1 MFGRSLRR
9 DDQTEEDAPEKLMSD
24 FLGTGLPKRE
34 SHSRPDKVS
43 SEPRRPYH
51 QRIRPP
57 SPSLTS
63 RRALDWFVFFLA
75 DVQTGFGAFV
85 SVYLTA
91 QKWTQTDIG
100 LVLTAGAIVGLVGQI
115 PGGAIVDAAR
125 SQRWVAAVAVSAV
138 GISAFALAVS
148 PIFAIVFV
156 SRILQAGAS
165 CVLGPAIAAISL
177 GLVGQRGISARLGR
191 NAAFA
196 SVGSGVAAAGMGAFA
211 YYVSERA
218 AFILA
223 ASMAVPA
230 LFALYQIRAQEIDP
244 ARAHGGVAEPGKG
257 NAFAGLRNLL
267 QIRPLMIFAGCIALF
282 QLANAAMLP
291 LAASM
296 MTLRS
301 SQFATV
307 LVAASIVAPQL
318 IVALLAPWVG
328 RKAEQWGRRPLLVLC
343 FVALAIRGLLFAFL
357 ISPYLLMAAQLLDGV
372 SGAALAVLVPLIIAD
387 VSGKTG
393 HFNLAQGAV
402 GSAVG
407 VGAAISTTLAGY
419 VSDRFDSSAAFLMMA
434 GFGILGLAAVF
445 LAMPETR
452 PPPGED

>member
-1 MFGRSLRR
+1 
-9 DDQTEEDAPEKLMSD
+9 MSD
-24 FLGTGLPKRE
+24 HAGDRPPRSNLL
-34 SHSRPDKVS
+34 SRV
-43 SEPRRPYH
+43 EEG
-51 QRIRPP
+51 PP
-57 SPSLTS
+57 SPSAPDRQRTLSPSPSPRS

-85 SVYLTA
+85 SVYLTTE
-91 QKWTQTDIG
+91 KWTQTDIG

-211 YYVSERA
+211 YYVSNRA

-230 LFALYQIRAQEIDP
+230 LFALYQIRAQDIDP
-244 ARAHGGVAEPGKG
+244 ARAHGGVAEPRQA
-257 NAFAGLRNLL
+257 NALAGLRSLL

-402 GSAVG
+402 GCAVG
-407 VGAAISTTLAGY
+407 VGASISTTLAGY
-419 VSDRFDSSAAFLMMA
+419 VSDRFDSATAFLMMA
-434 GFGILGLAAVF
+434 GFGLLGLAAAG

-452 PPPGED
+452 PSADESARD

>member
-1 MFGRSLRR
+1 
-9 DDQTEEDAPEKLMSD
+9 MSD
-24 FLGTGLPKRE
+24 FLGARTSRTKSRRE
-34 SHSRPDKVS
+34 AVQPSPAPSRGDSQRPDS
-43 SEPRRPYH
+43 
-51 QRIRPP
+51 P
-57 SPSLTS
+57 SPSLRS

-85 SVYLTA
+85 SVYLTTE
-91 QKWTQTDIG
+91 KWTQTDIG

-115 PGGAIVDAAR
+115 PGGAIVDAVR
-125 SQRWVAAVAVSAV
+125 SQRWAAAAAVVAV
-138 GISAFALAVS
+138 GVSAFALAAS
-148 PIFAIVFV
+148 PIFVVVFA

-177 GLVGQRGISARLGR
+177 GLVGRIGISTRLGR

-196 SVGSGVAAAGMGAFA
+196 SIGSGVAAAGMGASA
-211 YYVSERA
+211 YYISNRA

-223 ASMAVPA
+223 ASMTVPA
-230 LFALYQIRAQEIDP
+230 LLALFQIRTHEIDS
-244 ARAHGGVAEPGKG
+244 ARAHGGVAKSGRANVTG
-257 NAFAGLRNLL
+257 GLLSL
-267 QIRPLMIFAGCIALF
+267 FEIRPLLVFAGCIALF

-301 SQFATV
+301 SKFATI
-307 LVAASIVAPQL
+307 LVATSIVAPQL
-318 IVALLAPWVG
+318 IVALLSPWVG
-328 RKAEQWGRRPLLVLC
+328 RKADRWGRRPLLVLC

-357 ISPYLLMAAQLLDGV
+357 NNPYLLMAAQLLDGV

-387 VSGKTG
+387 VAGASG

-402 GSAVG
+402 GCAVG
-407 VGAAISTTLAGY
+407 IGASISTTLVGY
-419 VSDRFDSSAAFLMMA
+419 VSDRFDSATAFLMMA
-434 GFGILGLAAVF
+434 GFGLLGLATVW

-452 PPPGED
+452 PNEAGS

>member
-1 MFGRSLRR
+1 M
-9 DDQTEEDAPEKLMSD
+9 PD
-24 FLGTGLPKRE
+24 FLGGGPRRKE
-34 SHSRPDKVS
+34 SRPT
-43 SEPRRPYH
+43 SEMAPPEPSPNGRG
-51 QRIRPP
+51 IRSP
-57 SPSLTS
+57 SPSLGS
-63 RRALDWFVFFLA
+63 RRGLDWFVFFLA

-85 SVYLTA
+85 SVYLTTE
-91 QKWTQTDIG
+91 KWTQTDIG

-125 SQRWVAAVAVSAV
+125 SQRWLAAAAVAAV

-148 PIFAIVFV
+148 PIFVVVFA

-177 GLVGQRGISARLGR
+177 GLVGQKAISMRLGR

-196 SVGSGVAAAGMGAFA
+196 SVGSGVAAAGMGAAA
-211 YYVSERA
+211 YYISNRA

-223 ASMAVPA
+223 ASMSVPA
-230 LFALYQIRAQEIDP
+230 LFALFQVRTHEIDP
-244 ARAHGGVAEPGKG
+244 ARAHGGVAKSGQA
-257 NAFAGLRNLL
+257 NAMAGLFSLFE
-267 QIRPLMIFAGCIALF
+267 IRPLLVFAGCIALF

-301 SQFATV
+301 SKFATI
-307 LVAASIVAPQL
+307 LVATSIVAPQL
-318 IVALLAPWVG
+318 IVALLSPWVG

-343 FVALAIRGLLFAFL
+343 FAALAIRGLLFAFL
-357 ISPYLLMAAQLLDGV
+357 NSPYLLMAAQLLDGV

-387 VSGKTG
+387 VAGATG

-402 GSAVG
+402 GCAVG
-407 VGAAISTTLAGY
+407 IGASISTTLAGY
-419 VSDRFDSSAAFLMMA
+419 VSDRFDSPTAFLMMA
-434 GFGILGLAAVF
+434 GFGLLGLAAVW

-452 PPPGED
+452 PNEEGD

>member
-1 MFGRSLRR
+1 MPRGGSPPEAARTSA
-9 DDQTEEDAPEKLMSD
+9 APSRANRP
-24 FLGTGLPKRE
+24 TGGSP
-34 SHSRPDKVS
+34 V
-43 SEPRRPYH
+43 
-51 QRIRPP
+51 
-57 SPSLTS
+57 PSLES

-100 LVLTAGAIVGLVGQI
+100 LVLTVGAVVGLIGQI

-125 SQRWVAAVAVSAV
+125 SERWVAAAAVAVV
-138 GISAFALAVS
+138 GMSLFALALS
-148 PIFAIVFV
+148 PIFVVVFA

-165 CVLGPAIAAISL
+165 CLVGPAIAAISL
-177 GLVGQRGISARLGR
+177 GLVGARAISARLGR

-196 SVGSGVAAAGMGAFA
+196 SVGSGFAAAGMGVCAF
-211 YYVSERA
+211 YFSDRA

-223 ASMAVPA
+223 ASMTVPA
-230 LFALYQIRAQEIDP
+230 LFALFHIRTDEIDP
-244 ARAHGGVAEPGKG
+244 TRAHGGVPKPEQKNPI
-257 NAFAGLRNLL
+257 AGLLSL
-267 QIRPLMIFAGCIALF
+267 FEIRPLLIFAGCIALF

-301 SQFATV
+301 SKFATI
-307 LVAASIVAPQL
+307 LVATSIVAPQL
-318 IVALLAPWVG
+318 IVAMLAPWVG
-328 RKAEQWGRRPLLVLC
+328 RKAELWGRRPLLILC
-343 FVALAIRGLLFAFL
+343 FAALAVRGLLFAFL
-357 ISPYLLMAAQLLDGV
+357 INPYLLMAAQLLDGV

-387 VSGKTG
+387 VSGNTG

-402 GSAVG
+402 GCAVG
-407 VGAAISTTLAGY
+407 VGASISTTLAGY
-419 VSDRFDSSAAFLMMA
+419 VSDRFDSPTAFMMMA
-434 GFGILGLAAVF
+434 GFGLLGLAAVS

-452 PPPGED
+452 PPTEE

>member
-1 MFGRSLRR
+1 
-9 DDQTEEDAPEKLMSD
+9 MSD
-24 FLGTGLPKRE
+24 FSGARPPRRKPP
-34 SHSRPDKVS
+34 SRPEKGTPAPAGLD
-43 SEPRRPYH
+43 R
-51 QRIRPP
+51 QRISSP
-57 SPSLTS
+57 SPSPTS
-63 RRALDWFVFFLA
+63 RRAFDWFVFFLA

-85 SVYLTA
+85 SVYLTTE
-91 QKWTQTDIG
+91 KWTQTDIG
-100 LVLTAGAIVGLVGQI
+100 LVLTAGAIVGLICQI

-125 SQRWVAAVAVSAV
+125 SQRWVAAAAVAAV

-148 PIFAIVFV
+148 PVFV
-156 SRILQAGAS
+156 VVFASRILQAGAS

-177 GLVGQRGISARLGR
+177 GLVGRKGISARLGR

-211 YYVSERA
+211 YYISNRA

-230 LFALYQIRAQEIDP
+230 LFALFQIRTHEIDP
-244 ARAHGGVAEPGKG
+244 ARAHGGVAKSGQG
-257 NAFAGLRNLL
+257 NAIAGLLSL
-267 QIRPLMIFAGCIALF
+267 FDIRPLLVFAGCIALF

-301 SQFATV
+301 SKFATV
-307 LVAASIVAPQL
+307 LVATSIVAPQL
-318 IVALLAPWVG
+318 IVAVLSPWVG
-328 RKAEQWGRRPLLVLC
+328 RKAEQWGRRPLLILC

-357 ISPYLLMAAQLLDGV
+357 INPYLLMVAQLLDGV

-387 VSGKTG
+387 VAGATG

-402 GSAVG
+402 GCAVG
-407 VGAAISTTLAGY
+407 IGASISTTLVGY
-419 VSDRFDSSAAFLMMA
+419 VSDRFDSATAFLMMA
-434 GFGILGLAAVF
+434 GFGLLGLAAVW

-452 PPPGED
+452 PTEEGA

>member
-1 MFGRSLRR
+1 
-9 DDQTEEDAPEKLMSD
+9 MSD
-24 FLGTGLPKRE
+24 FLGTGP
-34 SHSRPDKVS
+34 
-43 SEPRRPYH
+43 PRRKLPSRAERGAPAPSGLDR
-51 QRIRPP
+51 QRISSTSP
-57 SPSLTS
+57 SPTT

-85 SVYLTA
+85 SVYLTTE
-91 QKWTQTDIG
+91 KWTQTDIG
-100 LVLTAGAIVGLVGQI
+100 LVLTAGAIVGLIGQI

-125 SQRWVAAVAVSAV
+125 SQRWVAAAAVAAV

-148 PIFAIVFV
+148 PVFV
-156 SRILQAGAS
+156 VVFASRILQAGAS
-165 CVLGPAIAAISL
+165 CILGPAIAAISL
-177 GLVGQRGISARLGR
+177 GLVGRKGISARLGR

-211 YYVSERA
+211 YYISNRA

-223 ASMAVPA
+223 ASMTVPA
-230 LFALYQIRAQEIDP
+230 LFALFQIRTHEIES
-244 ARAHGGVAEPGKG
+244 ARAHGGAAKSGQG
-257 NAFAGLRNLL
+257 NAVAGLLSL
-267 QIRPLMIFAGCIALF
+267 FEIRPLLVFAGCIALF

-301 SQFATV
+301 SKFATV
-307 LVAASIVAPQL
+307 LVATSIVAPQL
-318 IVALLAPWVG
+318 IVAVLSPWVG

-343 FVALAIRGLLFAFL
+343 FAALAIRGLLFAFL
-357 ISPYLLMAAQLLDGV
+357 INPYLLMVAQLLDGV

-387 VSGKTG
+387 VAGATG

-402 GSAVG
+402 GCAVG
-407 VGAAISTTLAGY
+407 IGASISTTLVGY
-419 VSDRFDSSAAFLMMA
+419 VSDRFDSPTAFLMMA
-434 GFGILGLAAVF
+434 GFGLLGLAAVW

-452 PPPGED
+452 PNEEGD

>member
-1 MFGRSLRR
+1 
-9 DDQTEEDAPEKLMSD
+9 MSD
-24 FLGTGLPKRE
+24 HAGDRPPRSNLL
-34 SHSRPDKVS
+34 SRV
-43 SEPRRPYH
+43 EEG
-51 QRIRPP
+51 PP
-57 SPSLTS
+57 SPSAPDRQRTLSPSPSPRS

-85 SVYLTA
+85 SVYLTTE
-91 QKWTQTDIG
+91 KWTQTDIG

-125 SQRWVAAVAVSAV
+125 SQRWVTAVAVAAV

-211 YYVSERA
+211 YYVSDRA

-244 ARAHGGVAEPGKG
+244 ARAHGGVAEPGQA
-257 NAFAGLRNLL
+257 NALAGLRSLL

-402 GSAVG
+402 GCAVG
-407 VGAAISTTLAGY
+407 VGASISTTLAGY
-419 VSDRFDSSAAFLMMA
+419 VSDRFDSATAFLMMA
-434 GFGILGLAAVF
+434 GFGLLGLAAAG

-452 PPPGED
+452 PSADESAGD

>member
-1 MFGRSLRR
+1 M
-9 DDQTEEDAPEKLMSD
+9 
-24 FLGTGLPKRE
+24 
-34 SHSRPDKVS
+34 
-43 SEPRRPYH
+43 
-51 QRIRPP
+51 
-57 SPSLTS
+57 
-63 RRALDWFVFFLA
+63 
-75 DVQTGFGAFV
+75 QTGFGAFV
-85 SVYLTA
+85 SVYLTTE
-91 QKWTQTDIG
+91 KWTQTDIG

-125 SQRWVAAVAVSAV
+125 SQRWVAAAAVAAV

-148 PIFAIVFV
+148 PIFAIVFA

-177 GLVGQRGISARLGR
+177 GLVGQRRISARLGR

-257 NAFAGLRNLL
+257 NALAGLRSLL

-307 LVAASIVAPQL
+307 LVATSIVAPQL

-402 GSAVG
+402 GCAVG
-407 VGAAISTTLAGY
+407 VGASISTTLAGY
-419 VSDRFDSSAAFLMMA
+419 VSDRFDSPTAFLMMA
-434 GFGILGLAAVF
+434 GFGLLGLAAAG

-452 PPPGED
+452 PSADELAGD

>member
-1 MFGRSLRR
+1 
-9 DDQTEEDAPEKLMSD
+9 MSD
-24 FLGTGLPKRE
+24 HAGDRPPRSNLL
-34 SHSRPDKVS
+34 SRV
-43 SEPRRPYH
+43 EEG
-51 QRIRPP
+51 PP
-57 SPSLTS
+57 SPSAPDRQRTLSPSPSPRS

-85 SVYLTA
+85 SVYLTTE
-91 QKWTQTDIG
+91 KWTQTDIG

-148 PIFAIVFV
+148 PIFAIVFA

-177 GLVGQRGISARLGR
+177 GLVGQRQISARLGR

-402 GSAVG
+402 GCAVG
-407 VGAAISTTLAGY
+407 VGASISTTLAGY
-419 VSDRFDSSAAFLMMA
+419 VSDRFDSPTAFLMMA
-434 GFGILGLAAVF
+434 GFGLLGLATAG

-452 PPPGED
+452 PRADESAGD

>member
-1 MFGRSLRR
+1 MSDHARDRPPRKNLLSRGEGGPPSLS
-9 DDQTEEDAPEKLMSD
+9 APE
-24 FLGTGLPKRE
+24 R
-34 SHSRPDKVS
+34 
-43 SEPRRPYH
+43 
-51 QRIRPP
+51 QRTLSP
-57 SPSLTS
+57 SPSPRS
-63 RRALDWFVFFLA
+63 RRGLDWFVFFLA

-85 SVYLTA
+85 SVYLTTE
-91 QKWTQTDIG
+91 KWTQTDIG
-100 LVLTAGAIVGLVGQI
+100 LVLTAGAVVGLVGQI

-125 SQRWVAAVAVSAV
+125 SQRWVAATAVAPG

-148 PIFAIVFV
+148 PIFAIVFA

-165 CVLGPAIAAISL
+165 CVLGPAVAAISL
-177 GLVGQRGISARLGR
+177 GLVGQRQISARLGR

-301 SQFATV
+301 SHFATV
-307 LVAASIVAPQL
+307 LVATSIVAPQL

-402 GSAVG
+402 GCAVG
-407 VGAAISTTLAGY
+407 VGASISTTLAGY
-419 VSDRFDSSAAFLMMA
+419 VSDRFDSPTAFLMMA
-434 GFGILGLAAVF
+434 GFGLLGLATAG

-452 PPPGED
+452 PRADESAGD